1 MKISDKINSN
11 TIVLQLKSNC
21 IHDVLQELLDH
32 CIKLDYLTSSVKL
45 ISSLDEKEKIISSA
59 SGRGVAYHYNTSIEV
74 DDVITILGIAPSGID
89 YEAPDGMLCNF
100 ILLILEPASKPDQ
113 HRQLINYF
121 QDMIGDMNF
130 KEQLLDAKTIYE
142 VEDVIKTW
150 DNQLF
155 MDNELE

>member
-1 MKISDKINSN
+1 
-11 TIVLQLKSNC
+11 
-21 IHDVLQELLDH
+21 
-32 CIKLDYLTSSVKL
+32 
-45 ISSLDEKEKIISSA
+45 
-59 SGRGVAYHYNTSIEV
+59 
-74 DDVITILGIAPSGID
+74 
-89 YEAPDGMLCNF
+89 MLCNF

>member
-11 TIVLQLKSNC
+11 TIVLPLKSDC

-74 DDVITILGIAPSGID
+74 DDVIAILGIAPRGID

-100 ILLILEPASKPDQ
+100 ILLILEASIT
-113 HRQLINYF
+113 LIAPFMFVLTHSNGLYSAV
-121 QDMIGDMNF
+121 G
-130 KEQLLDAKTIYE
+130 TIF
-142 VEDVIKTW
+142 VAAA
-150 DNQLF
+150 
-155 MDNELE
+155 